1 MVSRNSNESTFIIR
15 NNGWLDGQMYLCR
28 EGERPKAFASFLL
41 LLNVDKFYSDILLI
55 KKISKTQMV
64 SFSKALR
71 NNFAEF
77 IKFDNSFKRE
87 AYLFLCRHPLDIF
100 LLSKIQEMTTVDFFN
115 KQVHGEIVKFS
126 YFRQPTK
133 IIQLDLYFLEYMIAR
148 PNYFHW
154 RTFKSL

>member
-1 MVSRNSNESTFIIR
+1 
-15 NNGWLDGQMYLCR
+15 MYLCR

-77 IKFDNSFKRE
+77 IKFDNS
-87 AYLFLCRHPLDIF
+87 YLFLCRHPLDIF

-115 KQVHGEIVKFS
+115 K
-126 YFRQPTK
+126 
-133 IIQLDLYFLEYMIAR
+133 
-148 PNYFHW
+148 
-154 RTFKSL
+154 